1 MRQIIIFM
9 GLGLVLVG
17 GIYVFLPTVETA
29 SAMVLM
35 ARDIFF
41 PSDDNN
47 KKAVGVPG
55 VGSRPKPTN
64 LSGFAAKFSNSLM
77 IMDDGT
83 PQSFDTAKL
92 EGVKYY
98 AFYYSASWC
107 PPCRTFTPDLVSF
120 YRSFKPFHREFELIF
135 VDLDHN
141 QDDMLNYMRSDS
153 MRWPAVW
160 YADIDNSEIEAKKYC
175 GPGIP
180 CLVLVDD
187 KGRVLSDTFV
197 NGQYSDPHK
206 VIDDIRAA
214 MP

>member
-1 MRQIIIFM
+1 MARIVIFA
-9 GLGLVLVG
+9 GLGIVLLG
-17 GIYVFLPTVETA
+17 GIYIFLPTVETGL
-29 SAMVLM
+29 AMVLM

-41 PSDDNN
+41 ASDDNA
-47 KKAVGVPG
+47 KKATIAPDGKTQ
-55 VGSRPKPTN
+55 SKSKS
-64 LSGFAAKFSNSLM
+64 LDGFAAKFNNSLL
-77 IMDDGT
+77 IMDGGM
-83 PQSFDTAKL
+83 PQNFDTAKL
-92 EGVKYY
+92 SRVKYY

-107 PPCRTFTPDLVSF
+107 PPCRSFTPDLVSF
-120 YRSFKPFHREFELIF
+120 YREFKPFHPEFELIF

-141 QDDMLNYMRSDS
+141 EDDMLSYMRSDS

-160 YADIDNSEIEAKKYC
+160 YADIDNSELEAKKYC

-187 KGRVLSDTFV
+187 KGRVLADTFV
-197 NGQYSDPHK
+197 NGQYTDPHQ